1 MLKAFAETGLPLDVF
16 TTPAAGDKNYELL
29 LKKYIPYTNIRI
41 HFTSGII
48 PHKLATEVAHSKVVV
63 ICCLDNPYTVG
74 LTTLVEAF
82 ALGLPVICSRN
93 PKFQMDIEKERAGI
107 YVDYND
113 TEGWKQAIRYLY
125 THPEE
130 AQQMGAN
137 GRKLAEREYNLEH
150 YSRELSQILT
160 TTVKTYRKQP

>member
-1 MLKAFAETGLPLDVF
+1 M
-16 TTPAAGDKNYELL
+16 
-29 LKKYIPYTNIRI
+29 YINRFDILSAQSSIYVSFCAPY
-41 HFTSGII
+41 
-48 PHKLATEVAHSKVVV
+48 
-63 ICCLDNPYTVG
+63 
-74 LTTLVEAF
+74 
-82 ALGLPVICSRN
+82 
-93 PKFQMDIEKERAGI
+93 IEKEGAGI

>member
-1 MLKAFAETGLPLDVF
+1 M
-16 TTPAAGDKNYELL
+16 
-29 LKKYIPYTNIRI
+29 
-41 HFTSGII
+41 
-48 PHKLATEVAHSKVVV
+48 ATEVCRSRFVV
-63 ICCLDNPYTVG
+63 ICCQDFPYTVG

-82 ALGLPVICSRN
+82 ALGLPVVCTRN
-93 PKFQMDIEKERAGI
+93 PKFEMDIEKEGVGI

-113 TEGWKQAIRYLY
+113 VEGWKQAIRYLY

-137 GRKLAEREYNLEH
+137 GRKQAEREYNLEH

>member
-1 MLKAFAETGLPLDVF
+1 
-16 TTPAAGDKNYELL
+16 
-29 LKKYIPYTNIRI
+29 
-41 HFTSGII
+41 
-48 PHKLATEVAHSKVVV
+48 
-63 ICCLDNPYTVG
+63 
-74 LTTLVEAF
+74 
-82 ALGLPVICSRN
+82 
-93 PKFQMDIEKERAGI
+93 MDIEKEGAGI

-113 TEGWKQAIRYLY
+113 TEGWQQAIRYLY

>member
-1 MLKAFAETGLPLDVF
+1 MPKQGFPLMCLPHLPPETR
-16 TTPAAGDKNYELL
+16 TKNQIHTE
-29 LKKYIPYTNIRI
+29 YI
-41 HFTSGII
+41 
-48 PHKLATEVAHSKVVV
+48 SKVVV